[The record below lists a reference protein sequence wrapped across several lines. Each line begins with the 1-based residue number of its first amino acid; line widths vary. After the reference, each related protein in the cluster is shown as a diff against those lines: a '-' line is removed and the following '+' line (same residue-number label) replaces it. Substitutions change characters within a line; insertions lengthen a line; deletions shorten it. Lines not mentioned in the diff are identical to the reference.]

1 MTLPQ
6 RALALAARAH
16 EGQTRDLGDG
26 ETEPYV
32 EHCRRVQASVALLCD
47 DPEVQA
53 AAALH
58 DVLEDTEVSYTQ
70 IRLEFGSTVSTLV
83 LALTDEYT
91 PEDWPL
97 LNRAERKHREAQR
110 LGGYDW
116 RVRLIKLCDVLDN
129 AASIEAK
136 GGGFAEVWR
145 EEKAALVPLL
155 LRGER

>member
-1 MTLPQ
+1 MSLPQ
-6 RALALAARAH
+6 RSLAFATRAH
-16 EGQTRDLGDG
+16 EGQTRDLGNG

-58 DVLEDTEVSYTQ
+58 DVLEDTDTTYLQLRDT
-70 IRLEFGSTVSTLV
+70 FGVTVADHV
-83 LALTDEYT
+83 FNLTDEYT
-91 PEDWPL
+91 PEGYSW
-97 LNRAERKHREAQR
+97 LNRAARKDREAER
-110 LGGYDW
+110 LGGCLW
-116 RVRLIKLCDVLDN
+116 QVRLIKLCDVLDN

-145 EEKAALVPLL
+145 AEKAVLVPLL
-155 LRGER
+155 LRGGQ